1 MSCYKI
7 GCTIFMALQDT
18 MKKNEFGYA
27 FNDSVSLSCK
37 IWTLENDLKALLI
50 CNTDH
55 KDANQVLNAM
65 I

>member
-1 MSCYKI
+1 
-7 GCTIFMALQDT
+7 MALQDT

-37 IWTLENDLKALLI
+37 LWTLDNDLKALLI

>member
-18 MKKNEFGYA
+18 MKKNKFGYA
-27 FNDSVSLSCK
+27 FVDSVSLSCK
-37 IWTLENDLKALLI
+37 IWALWNDWEALLI
-50 CNTDH
+50 HNPDH
-55 KDANQVLNAM
+55 KDAKQVLNEM